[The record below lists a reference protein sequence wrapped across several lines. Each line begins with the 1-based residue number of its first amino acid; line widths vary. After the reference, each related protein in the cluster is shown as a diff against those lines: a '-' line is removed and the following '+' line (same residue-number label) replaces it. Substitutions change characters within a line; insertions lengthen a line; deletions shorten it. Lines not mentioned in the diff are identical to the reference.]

1 MRGKAMTMRT
11 SVLLVMAA
19 SMLVAATGFLREVV
33 GAYLFGTSAAADAF
47 SLVLVYIEGL
57 YVVISV
63 GLASYMLVP
72 LVVKLDAAGGT
83 GHGERL
89 TETLQLWASL
99 LFVPVAMVAWLAPG
113 ATARAMAPG
122 FSDLQHHVLANM
134 LPEAA
139 ACALLLIIGG
149 FFSGVLQARDAYL
162 GPVLGR
168 GAFNVGV
175 VTMLVAGSGDSAT
188 AAAHGLLV
196 GGLLQLLLQIAV
208 LWRSGWRPARPRLTH
223 VHLGSAVAAGL
234 PGVVALFVVNVLAV
248 AIQRAIGSN
257 LDEGSLAAVNYAQ
270 RTLSVA
276 SFLSLSISTVSLT
289 RLSSAVTEDTTGGMA
304 RGTVERHLSAMAWLM
319 APLSIWLA
327 LVAPAL
333 TAALFQRGAYTPESA
348 RLTAEC
354 LRWFA
359 ASLVPAGLLQILNRA
374 GSAWNW
380 NWSIALSSTLLAAV
394 TIIATL
400 WFLPLGAKALAIAL
414 FCGSVAGLVAQAW
427 LMRNV
432 LGTQVLVRTMSAT
445 GISALRAALAIL
457 PLIGWRDWFLTP
469 DALFF
474 IVLRLVGGL
483 IVFGV
488 LYVGM
493 GLITRDRLTRQV
505 LWGPA
510 KAIPGA
516 YNEGHDMRSR

>member
-1 MRGKAMTMRT
+1 MRGKATTMRT

-33 GAYLFGTSAAADAF
+33 VAYLFGTSAAADAF

-57 YVVISV
+57 SVVISV

-72 LVVKLDAAGGT
+72 LVVKLDAEGGQS
-83 GHGERL
+83 HGERL

-99 LFVPVAMVAWLAPG
+99 LFVPVALAAWLAPD

-122 FSDLQHHVLANM
+122 FSDVQHHALANM
-134 LPEAA
+134 LPAAA

-149 FFSGVLQARDAYL
+149 FFSGVLQARDSYL

-168 GAFNVGV
+168 GAFNIGV
-175 VTMLVAGSGDSAT
+175 VTMLVAASTNS
-188 AAAHGLLV
+188 AAAAARGLVV
-196 GGLLQLLLQIAV
+196 GGILQLLLQIAV
-208 LWRSGWRPARPRLTH
+208 LWRSGWRPAIPRFTH
-223 VHLGSAVAAGL
+223 VHLGSAAAAGL
-234 PGVVALFVVNVLAV
+234 PGVLALFVVNVLAV
-248 AIQRAIGSN
+248 AIQRAIGSH

-289 RLSSAVTEDTTGGMA
+289 RLSSAVSQDPTGVVA
-304 RGTVERHLSAMAWLM
+304 RAAVERHLSAMAWLM

-327 LVAPAL
+327 LAAPAL
-333 TAALFQRGAYTPESA
+333 TAALFQRGAYTPDSA
-348 RLTAEC
+348 RLTADC

-374 GSAWNW
+374 GSAWNK
-380 NWSIALSSTLLAAV
+380 NWSIALSSGVLAAA

-400 WFLPLGAKALAIAL
+400 GFLSLGAKALAIAV
-414 FCGSVAGLVAQAW
+414 FCGSVAGLVVQAW
-427 LMRNV
+427 LMRSV
-432 LGTQVLVRTMSAT
+432 LGTQVLSRAMSAT
-445 GISALRAALAIL
+445 GTSALRAAIAIL
-457 PLIGWRDWFLTP
+457 PIIGWPEWFLVA
-469 DALFF
+469 DAQVFSL
-474 IVLRLVGGL
+474 VLRLVGGL
-483 IVFGV
+483 VLFGV
-488 LYVGM
+488 LYVGT

-505 LWGPA
+505 LGW
-510 KAIPGA
+510 PGQA
-516 YNEGHDMRSR
+516 TRRGV